1 MVATAHW
8 TNVPGEWRR
17 TSPWAYMNSKDI
29 YLNLMTLDWPDIKCI
44 RAKPVLKNKTAQ
56 TLSQTILIKMAIGE
70 VIIWHSMNAS
80 YTPLFDEI
88 SNSTRRARK
97 FTSVDEDAQAV
108 TNYTF
113 RRVIRDCAI
122 VFKEKEK
129 NKTGVVS
136 SWELW
141 VNNLFN
147 TSSEFCKKQYL
158 KVCKCDQPMQF
169 NMSDCERQQH
179 NQESF

>member
-1 MVATAHW
+1 
-8 TNVPGEWRR
+8 
-17 TSPWAYMNSKDI
+17 
-29 YLNLMTLDWPDIKCI
+29 MTLDWPDIKCI

-97 FTSVDEDAQAV
+97 FTSVDE
-108 TNYTF
+108 
-113 RRVIRDCAI
+113 
-122 VFKEKEK
+122 
-129 NKTGVVS
+129 GVVS